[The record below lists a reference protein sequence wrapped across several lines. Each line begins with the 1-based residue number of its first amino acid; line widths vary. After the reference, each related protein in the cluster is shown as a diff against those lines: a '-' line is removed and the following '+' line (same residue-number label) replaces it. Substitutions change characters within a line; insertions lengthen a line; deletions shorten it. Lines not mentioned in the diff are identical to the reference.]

1 MVTKLSPVDARAV
14 ELIKQVSTLP
24 VDAAKAAGSAPVDS
38 VSVQAGNGFDK
49 FRATA
54 GRGTAALFAD
64 KVPQFADRVSG
75 LFAAL
80 QGEPID
86 VQAAVLAK
94 LVHDVTPVRE

>member
-1 MVTKLSPVDARAV
+1 MVRQISAVDARAV
-14 ELIKQVSTLP
+14 ELINQVSTLP
-24 VDAAKAAGSAPVDS
+24 VEAARTSSSSSVDT

-54 GRGTAALFAD
+54 GRGTAALFGESA
-64 KVPQFADRVSG
+64 PQFSDRVSG

-80 QGEPID
+80 QREPID

-94 LVHDVTPVRE
+94 LVNDVAPVRE